1 MKRRSRRMRKLV
13 LVGMI
18 LLVLAGIGVA
28 SAAASMVE
36 SGGFEEPRLDENT
49 GFVACPAGIVEDLA
63 VGGAGIDH
71 TSTSCNLSEGSQSL
85 ELSREEGGSI
95 SQAIPTSAAG
105 TYTLS
110 FDIAGDP
117 ACDPDSK
124 LLMVYWGNEPAYGPY
139 SSGYPSQG
147 SGGWVT
153 VTLEGLPGSEGTTHL
168 TFEDVSDPSSACGVA
183 LDTIIVKPDDVVPAP
198 QFPNLALPMGLL
210 VGILGSAFY
219 IRNSED
225 Q

>member
-1 MKRRSRRMRKLV
+1 MRKLV
-13 LVGMI
+13 LAGII
-18 LLVLAGIGVA
+18 LLVLAGIGVV
-28 SAAASMVE
+28 SAAAGMVE
-36 SGGFEEPRLDENT
+36 NGGLEEPRPGSDT
-49 GFVACPAGIVEDLA
+49 GFVACPTGIMEDLA
-63 VGGAGIDH
+63 VGGASIDH
-71 TSTSCNLSEGSQSL
+71 PWTSCNLSEGSQSID
-85 ELSREEGGSI
+85 LSREEGGSL
-95 SQAIPTSAAG
+95 SRAIPTTAAG

-110 FDIAGDP
+110 FDMAGDP

-153 VTLEGLPGSEGTTHL
+153 VTLEGLPGSEGITKL

-183 LDTIIVKPDDVVPAP
+183 LDTIIVTPDDVVPAP